1 MNNISEY
8 NYEAYF
14 LDYHEGRLDEA
25 TTKELMDFL
34 ARHPELKHE
43 FESFESVSLTDIE
56 EIKFENK
63 ESLKRSAASVTA
75 ASFDDIAIEY
85 VEGSLSASLTE
96 ELLTFTKQNPKYE
109 RELATYR
116 KTKLVPEAIVFEDKE
131 SLKRISRKRPAVW
144 YYWSA
149 AASVALLVGA
159 YFLLNKGIDQPAVNI
174 VSTNHS
180 VDTIKQVQPAI
191 SNSATNTLAQNNSA
205 SNVNVNKN
213 LTHHVHHS
221 VRHTDNNNTVAK
233 ITKQDSNTAIAVH
246 INNAI
251 SKKDSIEPQIK
262 NDIAVKNT
270 DTAVHK
276 TDVQQA
282 PVYVS
287 HYGAPEEKNKSVFT
301 LASNTVKSI
310 RKFFKRNI
318 GVNRYIDKDTDKV
331 IAYQISL
338 GDNRYTFPI
347 RNSSY

>member
-25 TTKELMDFL
+25 ATKELMDFL
-34 ARHPELKHE
+34 TRHPELKHE

-63 ESLKRSAASVTA
+63 ESLKKNVAPVNA
-75 ASFDDIAIEY
+75 ASFDDMAIEY
-85 VEGSLSASLTE
+85 VEGNLNPLLTE
-96 ELLTFTKQNPKYE
+96 ELLKFTKQNPKYE

-116 KTKLVPEAIVFEDKE
+116 KTKLVPEAIIFEDKE
-131 SLKRISRKRPAVW
+131 SLKRIPRKRPTAW

-149 AASVALLVGA
+149 AASVALLVGV
-159 YFLLNKGIDQPAVNI
+159 YFLINKGNDQSTVNI
-174 VSTNHS
+174 VSTNHL
-180 VDTIKQVQPAI
+180 VDTTKHIQPAI
-191 SNSATNTLAQNNSA
+191 NNSATNTLAQNNSVN
-205 SNVNVNKN
+205 NVTVQKTVQH
-213 LTHHVHHS
+213 LIHHS
-221 VRHTDNNNTVAK
+221 ARHAGNNNTVAK
-233 ITKQDSNTAIAVH
+233 INKQDTNTAIAVH

-251 SKKDSIEPQIK
+251 KKQDSIAPHST

-270 DTAVHK
+270 DTATHK
-276 TDVQQA
+276 PDVQQA

-287 HYGAPEEKNKSVFT
+287 HYSAPEEKNKSVFT

-310 RKFFKRNI
+310 RRFFKHNI

-331 IAYQISL
+331 IAYQLTL
-338 GDNRYTFPI
+338 GDNRYTLPI
-347 RNSSY
+347 RNNSY